1 MQETLESIN
10 REKEIEKNK
19 REAIEIAAKI
29 FKIVTNPSFANELDA
44 DQRHYVCVEKNKGFA
59 QAFPLV
65 LSKMARDF
73 AYSEK
78 AFRRFLD
85 KLHKDPG
92 KGMDG
97 LIERQADYAAYL
109 YEELCREQ
117 GKHYNMKT
125 RRDIYQSEYQQM
137 HQWMKDIKKQEKQA
151 KNELE
156 EESKKSLDE
165 RKNEL
170 LEFLNE
176 AESTNPEPK
185 QSLAELMQADDDYI
199 NMLRTTSDTPQ
210 SPDQTQEHDQKQEP
224 SQEPKKEPTQTQT
237 SDLKFPDYSGYAEV
251 QKLNQIQPA
260 VAEAL
265 GQRRQA
271 IAQSQNNDWLNDS
284 NVPGWK
290 QKKTKKR

>member
-1 MQETLESIN
+1 MVYPPSKLMMSVQEAREAIA

-19 REAIEIAAKI
+19 REAVEAAASI
-29 FKIVTNPSFANELDA
+29 FKIVTNPSFANQLNA
-44 DQRHYVCVEKNKGFA
+44 DQRHQVCVEKNKGFA

-97 LIERQADYAAYL
+97 IIERQADYAGYL
-109 YEELCREQ
+109 YEELCRAN
-117 GKHYNMKT
+117 GKHVNTKT
-125 RRDIYQSEYQQM
+125 RRDIWQTEYQQM
-137 HQWMKDIKKQEKQA
+137 YQWMKDIKKQEKKA
-151 KNELE
+151 KSELD
-156 EESKKSLDE
+156 EESKKSLEE

-176 AESTNPEPK
+176 NEPISAPL
-185 QSLAELMQADDDYI
+185 QTLDEMMHADEGYV
-199 NMLRTTSDTPQ
+199 NMLRAASDAPAQ
-210 SPDQTQEHDQKQEP
+210 PEEVQASLESNLEF
-224 SQEPKKEPTQTQT
+224 PT
-237 SDLKFPDYSGYAEV
+237 YSGYAEV
-251 QKLNQIQPA
+251 QTPTELSSDVTA
-260 VAEAL
+260 AL
-265 GQRRQA
+265 EQRQKA
-271 IAQSQNNDWLNDS
+271 MNKNDWLSDS

-290 QKKTKKR
+290 QKKSKNKRV